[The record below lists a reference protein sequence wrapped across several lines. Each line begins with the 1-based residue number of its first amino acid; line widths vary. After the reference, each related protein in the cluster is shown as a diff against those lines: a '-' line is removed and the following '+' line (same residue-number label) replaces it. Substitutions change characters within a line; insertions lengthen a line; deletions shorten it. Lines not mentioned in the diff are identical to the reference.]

1 MPRRSQRP
9 ASPRKRSF
17 VAESNADAKRRRAQE
32 QLAARPAIA
41 AAAHLA
47 LLAAVAAQEL
57 AEQLDVPAANPD
69 DDNDD
74 ADDHE
79 ESDHS
84 EANDNEADNDA
95 DDVDD
100 NDADDNEAEDNA
112 DDVDDND
119 NKRNDDQTTPTTLQ
133 YWRRDVPSGWQ
144 LFDDYIPYHRRLVTG
159 TRICTVPIRY
169 TGFPKQIYI
178 GRLSRDMVDY
188 SRSVFVRYEGTDDDD
203 NEYQIRRDQLYAWQ

>member
-1 MPRRSQRP
+1 MSRRSQRP
-9 ASPRKRSF
+9 TSPRKRPF
-17 VAESNADAKRRRAQE
+17 VAESNADAKRRRVQE

-57 AEQLDVPAANPD
+57 AEQLDVPAPNPD
-69 DDNDD
+69 ENNDD
-74 ADDHE
+74 ADDNE
-79 ESDHS
+79 ESDH
-84 EANDNEADNDA
+84 NDYADDNEESDHNEADDNEP

-100 NDADDNEAEDNA
+100 NEADDSE
-112 DDVDDND
+112 
-119 NKRNDDQTTPTTLQ
+119 RNDDQPTPTTLQ
-133 YWRRDVPSGWQ
+133 YWRRAVPSGWQ
-144 LFDDYIPYHRRLVTG
+144 LFDDFRPMHRRLVTG
-159 TRICTVPIRY
+159 TRISTVPIKY

-188 SRSVFVRYEGTDDDD
+188 SRSVFVRYEGTEDDD

>member
-9 ASPRKRSF
+9 ASPRKRPF

-57 AEQLDVPAANPD
+57 TEQLDVSAANPD

-74 ADDHE
+74 AY
-79 ESDHS
+79 
-84 EANDNEADNDA
+84 
-95 DDVDD
+95 
-100 NDADDNEAEDNA
+100 DNA
-112 DDVDDND
+112 DYVEHNDND
-119 NKRNDDQTTPTTLQ
+119 DRNSERNDDQATPTTLQ
-133 YWRRDVPSGWQ
+133 YWRRAVPSGWQ
-144 LFDDYIPYHRRLVTG
+144 LFDDFRPMHRQLVTG

-169 TGFPKQIYI
+169 TGFPKQMYI

-188 SRSVFVRYEGTDDDD
+188 SRSVFVRYEGTEDDN